1 MIISRTPFRMSL
13 FGGGTDYPDW
23 YLQNGGIVLGA
34 TIDKYC
40 YLSVR
45 HLPPFF
51 EHKHRVVWSEIEL
64 VNDIEEIRH
73 PAVKAILEDMKFNRG
88 LEISYNA
95 DLPARS
101 GLGSSSAFT
110 VGLINA
116 LTALRGKMISKKA
129 LAQNAIRIEQEVIG
143 EAVGSQDQIWA
154 AYGGLNKI
162 EFHKDGK
169 FSVSPIIM
177 GQQNY
182 SSLESSLMLFFTGFS
197 RVAPLIAQKK
207 IDNFRNKE
215 EELNM
220 LSTLALSAASSLLDK
235 NYDIKKIGEL
245 IHEAWLLKRE
255 LAEGVTTTEIDEIY
269 KEGLQAGALGGKILG
284 AGGGGFILFVVPP
297 ENQSNL
303 EKKLSKL
310 VHVKFNFDSAGSN
323 IVVFEP
329 EDE

>member
-23 YLQNGGIVLGA
+23 YLENGGMVLGA

-45 HLPPFF
+45 YLPPFF

-64 VNDIEEIRH
+64 VNNIDEIRH
-73 PAVKAILEDMKFNRG
+73 PAVKAILEEMKFIRG

-220 LSTLALSAASSLLDK
+220 LSTLASSAASSLQDK

-245 IHEAWLLKRE
+245 IHEAWILKRE
-255 LAEGVTTTEIDEIY
+255 LAEGVTTKEIDEIY
-269 KEGLQAGALGGKILG
+269 KEGLLAGALGGKILG

-297 ENQSNL
+297 ENQANL
-303 EKKLSKL
+303 QKRLSKL
-310 VHVKFNFDSAGSN
+310 VHVKFNFDSVGSN

>member
-23 YLQNGGIVLGA
+23 YLENGGIVLGA

-73 PAVKAILEDMKFNRG
+73 PAVKAILEDMKFTRG

-129 LAQNAIRIEQEVIG
+129 LAQNAIRIEQEVIR

-169 FSVSPIIM
+169 FLVSPIIM

>member
-23 YLQNGGIVLGA
+23 YLENGGIVLGA

-73 PAVKAILEDMKFNRG
+73 PAVKAILEDMKFTRG